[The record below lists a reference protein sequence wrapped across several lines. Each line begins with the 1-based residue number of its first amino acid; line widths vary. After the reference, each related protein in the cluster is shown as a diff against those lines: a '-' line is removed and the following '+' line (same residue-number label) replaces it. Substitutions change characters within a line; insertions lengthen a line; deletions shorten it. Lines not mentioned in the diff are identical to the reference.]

1 MKNAIIAAV
10 IIVILYY
17 VYKMKETPA
26 EDTKKPAEDTG
37 KRADPMPMED
47 SGPTKTNLPPQGGTI
62 IDSVPVTQPVQTP
75 LNPFEKGTPPVN
87 PIPQN
92 TAGDDSKIIK
102 NGSSDKPFATPIFG
116 NPVNTRNMGAANDI
130 TLKPVVKEA
139 TDSAEATATAKAKR
153 KNITPVKLP
162 NLTTTTA

>member
-26 EDTKKPAEDTG
+26 EDTG

-47 SGPTKTNLPPQGGTI
+47 SGATKTNLPPQGGTV
-62 IDSVPVTQPVQTP
+62 IDSVPVTAPAETP
-75 LNPFEKGTPPVN
+75 LIPFERGTPPVN

-92 TAGDDSKIIK
+92 TAGDDSKVIK
-102 NGSSDKPFATPIFG
+102 NGSSDKPFASPVFG
-116 NPVNTRNMGAANDI
+116 NPINTRNMGAANDI

-139 TDSAEATATAKAKR
+139 SDTAEATAIAKAKR

>member
-26 EDTKKPAEDTG
+26 ENTE
-37 KRADPMPMED
+37 KRADPMPLED
-47 SGPTKTNLPPQGGTI
+47 YKPIKDKADKGQGGAV
-62 IDSVPVTQPVQTP
+62 IDSVPVTQPVESP
-75 LNPFEKGTPPVN
+75 LIPFEKGTPPVN

-92 TAGDDSKIIK
+92 TAGDDSRVIK
-102 NGSSDKPFATPIFG
+102 NGSSDKPFATPVFG

-130 TLKPVVKEA
+130 TLKPVVKES
-139 TDSAEATATAKAKR
+139 TDSPEIIKAKAAR

>member
-1 MKNAIIAAV
+1 MKNVIIAAV

-26 EDTKKPAEDTG
+26 SDTTKGENDNMPLEDVG
-37 KRADPMPMED
+37 MI
-47 SGPTKTNLPPQGGTI
+47 KTNLPPQGGTV
-62 IDSVPVTQPVQTP
+62 IDTVPVNIPVQTP

-102 NGSSDKPFATPIFG
+102 NGSSDKPYKMPFIG
-116 NPVNTRNMGAANDI
+116 NPVNLKNIGAANNM
-130 TLKPVVKEA
+130 TLKPVVSEVQDEETK
-139 TDSAEATATAKAKR
+139 KAVNKR
-153 KNITPVKLP
+153 KNITPIKLP
-162 NLTTTTA
+162 NLTTTVN